1 MSIIRN
7 LSIKDYL
14 DSERVSHSKLKTFAE
29 GGPRLYSMTYLQKSA
44 KRPRSKDFMFGN
56 AFETLFQR
64 PQDFAREVIVAP
76 MGYDG
81 RKTTNENYKSFRDSV
96 VKAGKDYVTHEELMI
111 MQNMVE
117 AANEHELA
125 GILCSKEHAEQQV
138 TLTAEMAGNLP
149 CQCRPDWVSLNGCPE
164 TNFEPYEVN
173 LKTTGSFNEFQRD
186 LFNYGYHSQASM
198 VHDIMD
204 AHGYRMCRSYQ
215 LVVEKDIPHRV
226 ALFLLP
232 APVVRAGYRW
242 CVDQL
247 LALADCYAKNDW
259 PRVIQGELSVEVP
272 KWIREE

>member
-1 MSIIRN
+1 MSIVRN
-7 LSIKDYL
+7 LSIQDYL
-14 DSERVSHSKLKTFAE
+14 DSERISHSKLKTFAE
-29 GGPRLYSMTYLQKSA
+29 GGPRLYSMTYLQKTL
-44 KRPRSKDFMFGN
+44 KRTRSKDFMFGN

-64 PQDFAREVIVAP
+64 PHDFAKEVIVAP

-81 RKTTNENYKSFRDSV
+81 RKTKTENFKSFKDSV
-96 VKAGKDYVTHEELMI
+96 VDAGKDYITHDELLI

-117 AANEHELA
+117 AANEHDLA
-125 GILCSKEHAEQQV
+125 SVLCSKDNAEQQV
-138 TLTAEMAGNLP
+138 TITADLCGLP
-149 CQCRPDWVSLNGCPE
+149 CQCRPDYVSLSGCPE

-173 LKTTGSFNEFQRD
+173 LKTTSSFSRFDRE
-186 LFNYGYHSQASM
+186 LFDYGYHSQAAM
-198 VHDIMD
+198 VRDIMD
-204 AHGYRMCRSYQ
+204 ANGYTKCRSYQ

-232 APVVRAGYRW
+232 APVVRAGHQW

-259 PRVIQGELSVEVP
+259 PRVIQGELSVELP